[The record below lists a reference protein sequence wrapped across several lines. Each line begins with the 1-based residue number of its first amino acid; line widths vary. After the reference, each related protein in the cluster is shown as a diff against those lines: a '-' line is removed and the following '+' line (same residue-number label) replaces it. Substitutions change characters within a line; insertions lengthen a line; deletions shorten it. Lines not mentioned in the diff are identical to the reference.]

1 MPRHTPP
8 NPYREIK
15 LGELADA
22 LMRRAGELLDG
33 TQVGRRDTAY
43 MLIRAS
49 HTLRPDQRFP
59 NSPGTLAKTNPA
71 AAAERYIEQFEHECR
86 ALRGWIVGQATDALL
101 PAPTEFGPLWAYI
114 AAQHHRALESDE
126 ACAEVLRAIAAD
138 RSRWVPTQVGDSRH
152 AGAPRTDS
160 AAHVANGS

>member
-22 LMRRAGELLDG
+22 LMRRAGDLIDG
-33 TQVGRRDTAY
+33 TLVGRRDTAY

-59 NSPGTLAKTNPA
+59 NSPGTLAKTDLA
-71 AAAERYIEQFEHECR
+71 A
-86 ALRGWIVGQATDALL
+86 VT
-101 PAPTEFGPLWAYI
+101 
-114 AAQHHRALESDE
+114 S
-126 ACAEVLRAIAAD
+126 
-138 RSRWVPTQVGDSRH
+138 S
-152 AGAPRTDS
+152 PR
-160 AAHVANGS
+160 